1 MKSKINSKKEI
12 KKIKKIE
19 LKTYDKY
26 TKAQMGLIH
35 YMLLSSEAINVY
47 DNQTFYLPDKSFRIL
62 AKEISAFYDSN
73 GYINV
78 ADLVSNLD
86 EESNKLIGEIESLG
100 LSDEFNKDIIF
111 DYIKSIRELNIEEQI
126 NRLTEKMSKENDYD
140 KKIKLAQEI
149 VELKMRSDEDVE
161 RS

>member
-1 MKSKINSKKEI
+1 
-12 KKIKKIE
+12 
-19 LKTYDKY
+19 
-26 TKAQMGLIH
+26 
-35 YMLLSSEAINVY
+35 MLLSSEAINVY